1 MKLSYKLYC
10 LYSYYNQ
17 TTTQRQ
23 LYDFDI
29 NKYYIYIYIYIYM
42 CVCVVLWFSL
52 LKAYS
57 IPHIIGDPRRTRSVP
72 SDNQMTPHLIGYP
85 NS

>member
-23 LYDFDI
+23 LYDFYI
-29 NKYYIYIYIYIYM
+29 NIYIYM
-42 CVCVVLWFSL
+42 CVCGTLVFTTKSL
-52 LKAYS
+52 
-57 IPHIIGDPRRTRSVP
+57 
-72 SDNQMTPHLIGYP
+72 QYP
-85 NS
+85 TYNW